1 MTMNIND
8 ISDDKEIKLPFCL
21 IYEPTFL
28 MAIALEKSIDINSL
42 ARIREGFVENYFNM
56 EHHKTHP
63 NVLFDFQKRIIDE
76 GHFDAYSHWIL
87 MKGDP
92 GGFNTWF
99 ESNEGNW
106 DAFIEWFQVN
116 DLRLSEANKFY
127 SAQY

>member
-1 MTMNIND
+1 MNIND